1 MRCGLRAGT
10 PPEIVERMT
19 SEVRKAL
26 DTELLK
32 EIWSKNGSATPTMTG
47 AEFGRFVT
55 SEIKRWSDV
64 VQKAGIKPE

>member
-1 MRCGLRAGT
+1 M
-10 PPEIVERMT
+10 V
-19 SEVRKAL
+19 
-26 DTELLK
+26 
-32 EIWSKNGSATPTMTG
+32 G